1 MGHYTSNEMM
11 AHGARTSSSDL
22 VQFVFSVLPN
32 YPNDQI
38 YAKFELPTQNSFSVK
53 IIFVTYGRARF

>member
-11 AHGARTSSSDL
+11 AHALRPRIL
-22 VQFVFSVLPN
+22 FNLFFSVLPN

-38 YAKFELPTQNSFSVK
+38 YAKFELPTENSFSVK